1 MGTEDKQMRKERN
14 LRYQMRKKGYQF
26 NREQRVV
33 VLPENGKNRSAVQEN
48 GFGYW
53 DMIFSTICFKQI
65 KYEYRRSNKSHE
77 RRNQINP

>member
-33 VLPENGKNRSAVQEN
+33 VLPEDSKNRSAVQEKRLRIL
-48 GFGYW
+48 GYEFQYN
-53 DMIFSTICFKQI
+53 MFQTI
-65 KYEYRRSNKSHE
+65 
-77 RRNQINP
+77 